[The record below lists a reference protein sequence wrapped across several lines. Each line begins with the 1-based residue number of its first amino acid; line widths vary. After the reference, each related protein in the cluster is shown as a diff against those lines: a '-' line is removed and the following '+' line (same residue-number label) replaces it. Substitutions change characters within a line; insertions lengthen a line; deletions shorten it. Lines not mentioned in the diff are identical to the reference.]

1 MPKSALKTFKLIL
14 LNAKDDVQVVN
25 GCSRC
30 PHSNDNESLRTDD
43 NLTNRLAKFKNTIKE
58 KEN

>member
-1 MPKSALKTFKLIL
+1 MPKNALKTFKLTV
-14 LNAKDDVQVVN
+14 LNAKDDVQVVH

-30 PHSNDNESLRTDD
+30 PQNNDNESLGTDD
-43 NLTNRLAKFKNTIKE
+43 NLTNRLAKFTNTIND